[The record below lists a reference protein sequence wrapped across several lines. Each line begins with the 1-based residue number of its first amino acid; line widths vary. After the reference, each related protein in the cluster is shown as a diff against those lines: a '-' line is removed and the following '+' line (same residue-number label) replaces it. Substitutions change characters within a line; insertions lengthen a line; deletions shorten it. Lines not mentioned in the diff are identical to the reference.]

1 MKASVSKI
9 IFKSLI
15 LGGAL
20 VSALGIAGCATS
32 EQVSRDIAQT
42 QQQVQYLA
50 DSSNRTHDPMA
61 SSGVFQVV
69 DGFHAARTPIQ
80 RNDLGLRDRLP
91 EQFSRDASLSYI
103 SPMTLNELASHINEV
118 SGYRTV
124 IETELDN
131 STLPRG
137 IQYKGSLTG
146 LLDQV
151 AAEVGG
157 SWRWSGNT
165 ISFYK
170 FETRTFRL
178 DFLAGTTDSSATL
191 STTSTNTASS
201 GGGSGG
207 GGQSGSTGSSGQDVN
222 MQSNFDVWKDISEV
236 VKNSLSSGGVYSV
249 APSSGILTVRDTPQV
264 LRVIEAQVREFNR
277 IYSNQVLLDIHV
289 YAIERSRT
297 EAMAMDWTLAW
308 REAAGRFNLGFSSNS
323 AGGSINGGAAPGL
336 SGVINTGP
344 FTGSNALFQAL
355 SSLGNTKLVT
365 SGTVSSLNGQTVP
378 MNIAREVAYLQ
389 SYATTLAS
397 GTGGTSTTTLTPG
410 VVTDGFS
417 FNFTPRILQDNRV
430 LLRYSVDLSSIDAI
444 ETFESPD
451 GNSAIQLP
459 RRSVRNFMQNVS
471 MRSGQSLVL
480 TGFQQANSTTG
491 SSGPFSSSAWLLGG
505 SKSTD
510 ELLRTIV
517 IVVTPRIVE

>member
-1 MKASVSKI
+1 MKASISKI
-9 IFKSLI
+9 IFKPLI
-15 LGGAL
+15 LGGVL
-20 VSALGIAGCATS
+20 LSAIGLAGCATS
-32 EQVSRDIAQT
+32 QQVNRDIVQT
-42 QQQVQYLA
+42 QQQVQNIA
-50 DSSNRTHDPMA
+50 NSSNSTRDPMA

-124 IETELDN
+124 IETELNDAN
-131 STLPRG
+131 MPRG

-191 STTSTNTASS
+191 STTSSNSASS
-201 GGGSGG
+201 GGSG

-222 MQSNFDVWKDISEV
+222 MQSNFDVWKDIAEV
-236 VKNSLSSGGVYSV
+236 VKNSLSAGGVYSV
-249 APSSGILTVRDTPQV
+249 APSSGILTVRDTPQI
-264 LRVIEAQVREFNR
+264 LRVVEAQVREFNR

-297 EAMAMDWTLAW
+297 EAMSMDWTLAW

-323 AGGSINGGAAPGL
+323 AGGTIDGGAAPGL
-336 SGVINTGP
+336 SGVINSGP
-344 FTGSNALFQAL
+344 FAGSGALFQAL

-451 GNSAIQLP
+451 GNTAIQLP

-480 TGFQQANSTTG
+480 TGFQQANSNTT

-505 SKSTD
+505 GKSTD